1 MSNKSSSVTPK
12 FTCFAEFWQHY
23 LSQHQHPL
31 NQVLHVVGTLGGLVC
46 LGLAASFS
54 WMWALAVLPIG
65 YGGAW
70 LGHYLVER
78 NRPLTFKYP
87 WWSLRADYKLVGT
100 VLLGGLPKANRSS
113 DAQEPSRRVA

>member
-1 MSNKSSSVTPK
+1 MSHKASSSTPK
-12 FTCFAEFWQHY
+12 FTSFAEFWQHY

-54 WMWALAVLPIG
+54 WSWALAVLPVG

-87 WWSLRADYKLVGT
+87 WWSLRADYKLVGM
-100 VLLGGLPKANRSS
+100 VLLGGLSKATSS
-113 DAQEPSRRVA
+113 PGVEEKPRRAA